1 MSQTNHCL
9 KTIWKLLKK
18 LKTFENKLKKSYEKW
33 GEIEKLRGKTFE
45 KYVFKNVKK
54 NLEKYFFNMRLFV
67 GFSNTIHKYF
77 I

>member
-9 KTIWKLLKK
+9 KTIWKLLKT

-54 NLEKYFFNMRLFV
+54 TGKIFF
-67 GFSNTIHKYF
+67 
-77 I
+77 

>member
-9 KTIWKLLKK
+9 KTIRKL
-18 LKTFENKLKKSYEKW
+18 LKKSYEKW

-54 NLEKYFFNMRLFV
+54 TWKNIFL
-67 GFSNTIHKYF
+67 I
-77 I
+77 